1 MELPSNEPISAQG
14 KTNTTLIV
22 IGVIV
27 ALCCACAVIAAALGV
42 IAYERG
48 TQYISTS
55 IPDFPTFVPP
65 DFGTP
70 TAEPEVTRPPV
81 EGISDETLLTLGNA
95 IVPENDPYDLACRLQ
110 GICDVP
116 ETLDPPA
123 APLEAGATQKFWIAN
138 SNTNEHF
145 QIEAELLYITPH
157 TYFWAEKGADVNMND
172 LKRLMDTFEEKIY
185 PTDREFF
192 GSEWTPGVDGDE
204 HIYVVYA
211 SNIGYTVAGYF
222 SPSDSYNPKV
232 SEYSNGH
239 ETYVLGTSQDLGD
252 EYTYST
258 LAHEFVHMIQFAS
271 DRNDVSWINE
281 GFAELGAF
289 LNGYDVGGADWLYAQ
304 DPDLQLNDWA
314 DSNSPDFAP
323 HYGASFLYLLYYL
336 DRFGEDASKALTNNP
351 ENDLTSVDGTLAD
364 LNITD
369 PVTGK
374 PITADD
380 VAVDWALAMFINDK
394 AVGDG
399 RYAFHNYPD
408 APQTHATETVSTCPS
423 APFARTVHQ
432 YGVDYI
438 SINCPLQ
445 ITEVP
450 TAEDSSSGW
459 LGVAIGILCIVSL
472 VALVLIVVVGAIQKK
487 RWGFYVGGGLLLV
500 AILAGAVIF
509 IMANKPTEN
518 IKTENNQRNYT
529 LHFEGSTVTGLLPV
543 EANSGQYAFWSN
555 RGDESNMTLTRE
567 FDFTNVSGPI
577 ELTYSTWYDI
587 EEDWDYLYV
596 EVSEDGENWTMLRT
610 PSGTDT
616 DPTGNSY
623 GWGYTGKTSGWIEE
637 SVDLSAYAGKKV
649 QIRFDYVT
657 DAAVNGEGLLVDD
670 IKIDAINYT
679 ADFEA
684 DDGGWEARGF
694 VRVNNTLPQTFRL
707 ALITER
713 GGETTVQYIEVN
725 ADQTADIPLSLEDG
739 DTATLVVIGTTR
751 FTRATATYSVEIK

>member
-1 MELPSNEPISAQG
+1 MEAPANNQSGN
-14 KTNTTLIV
+14 KTVLIV
-22 IGVIV
+22 IGVII
-27 ALCCACAVIAAALGV
+27 AACCACAVIAAALGV

-48 TQYISTS
+48 TQYIQTS
-55 IPDFPTFVPP
+55 IPDFPTFAPP

-81 EGISDETLLTLGNA
+81 DDNTSETLLTLGNA

-110 GICDVP
+110 GICNIP

-123 APLEAGATQKFWIAN
+123 TPLEVGATQKFWIAN

-157 TYFWAEKGADVNMND
+157 TYFWAEKGTDVDMND

-239 ETYVLGTSQDLGD
+239 EMYVLGTSQDLGD

-289 LNGYDVGGADWLYAQ
+289 LNGYDVGGADWLYTQ

-336 DRFGEDASKALTNNP
+336 DRFGEEASKALTDNP
-351 ENDLTSVDGTLAD
+351 ENDITSVDGTLAD

-369 PVTGK
+369 PVTGD

-380 VAVDWALAMFINDK
+380 VALDWALAMFINDK
-394 AVGDG
+394 SVGDG
-399 RYAFHNYPD
+399 RYTFHNYPD
-408 APQTHATETVSTCPS
+408 VPQTRATETISTCPS
-423 APFARTVHQ
+423 GPLARSVHQ
-432 YGVDYI
+432 YGIDYI
-438 SINCPLQ
+438 SIDC
-445 ITEVP
+445 
-450 TAEDSSSGW
+450 
-459 LGVAIGILCIVSL
+459 
-472 VALVLIVVVGAIQKK
+472 
-487 RWGFYVGGGLLLV
+487 
-500 AILAGAVIF
+500 AGESTI
-509 IMANKPTEN
+509 
-518 IKTENNQRNYT
+518 
-529 LHFEGSTVTGLLPV
+529 HFEGSTVTGLLPV

-577 ELTYSTWYDI
+577 ELSYSTWYDI

-596 EVSEDGENWTMLRT
+596 EVSEDGENWTMLKT

-637 SVDLSAYAGKKV
+637 TVDLSAYAGKKV
-649 QIRFDYVT
+649 QIRLDYVT

-670 IKIDAINYT
+670 IKIDAINYA
-679 ADFEA
+679 ADFES

-694 VRVNNTLPQTFRL
+694 VRVNNVLPQTFRL
-707 ALITER
+707 ALIIER

-725 ADQTADIPLSLEDG
+725 ADQTADIPLSLESG
-739 DTATLVVIGTTR
+739 DTATLIVIGTTR
-751 FTRATATYSVEIK
+751 FTRTTATYSVEIR

>member
-1 MELPSNEPISAQG
+1 MEAPVNNNSGN
-14 KTNTTLIV
+14 KTVLIG
-22 IGVIV
+22 IGVII
-27 ALCCACAVIAAALGV
+27 AACCACLLIAGALGV

-48 TQYISTS
+48 MQFVETS
-55 IPDFPTFVPP
+55 IPNFPTFVPP
-65 DFGTP
+65 EFGTP

-81 EGISDETLLTLGNA
+81 DESTNETSLTLGNA
-95 IVPENDPYDLACRLQ
+95 VVPENDPYDLACRLQ
-110 GICDVP
+110 GICNIP

-123 APLEAGATQKFWIAN
+123 APLEVGATQKFWIAN

-157 TYFWAEKGADVNMND
+157 TYFWAEKGADVDRND

-239 ETYVLGTSQDLGD
+239 EMYVLGTSQDLGD

-289 LNGYDVGGADWLYAQ
+289 LNGYDVGGADWLYTQ

-336 DRFGEDASKALTNNP
+336 DRFGEEASKALTNNP
-351 ENDLTSVDGTLAD
+351 ENDITSVDGTLAD

-380 VAVDWALAMFINDK
+380 VALDWALAMFINDK
-394 AVGDG
+394 SVGDG
-399 RYAFHNYPD
+399 RYTFTNYPD
-408 APQTHATETVSTCPS
+408 VPQTRATETISTCPS
-423 APFARTVHQ
+423 GPLARSVHQ
-432 YGVDYI
+432 YGIDYI
-438 SINCPLQ
+438 SIDC
-445 ITEVP
+445 
-450 TAEDSSSGW
+450 
-459 LGVAIGILCIVSL
+459 
-472 VALVLIVVVGAIQKK
+472 
-487 RWGFYVGGGLLLV
+487 
-500 AILAGAVIF
+500 AGESTI
-509 IMANKPTEN
+509 
-518 IKTENNQRNYT
+518 
-529 LHFEGSTVTGLLPV
+529 HFAGSTVTGLLPV

-577 ELTYSTWYDI
+577 ELSYSTWYDI

-596 EVSEDGENWTMLRT
+596 EVSENGKNWTILKT

-637 SVDLSAYAGKKV
+637 TVDFSAYAGKKV

-657 DAAVNGEGLLVDD
+657 DAAVNGEGLLLDD
-670 IKIDAINYT
+670 IRVDAVGY
-679 ADFEA
+679 ASDFEK
-684 DDGGWEARGF
+684 DNGGWEARGF
-694 VRVNNTLPQTFRL
+694 VRVNNILPQTFRL
-707 ALITER
+707 ALILER

-725 ADQTADIPLSLEDG
+725 ADQTADIPLSLESG
-739 DTATLVVIGTTR
+739 DTATLVVTGTTR
-751 FTRATATYSVEIK
+751 FTRTTATYSVEVR